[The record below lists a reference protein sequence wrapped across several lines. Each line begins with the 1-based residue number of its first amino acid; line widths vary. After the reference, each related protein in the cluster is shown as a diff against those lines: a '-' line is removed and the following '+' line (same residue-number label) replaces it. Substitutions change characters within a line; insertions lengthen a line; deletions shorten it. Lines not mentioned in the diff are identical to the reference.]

1 MQDPRSAETAAVFSQ
16 QAAAYASSQ
25 SHAFGGDLDILA
37 AYAEPGQY
45 YLCLDVGCGPG
56 HTAFRIASKASV
68 VIGVD
73 IAQGMLAKARELA
86 VQEEINNVVFQ
97 QAHASALPFQD
108 GSFDLITCRTAAH
121 HFHDLS
127 GFLSEALR
135 LLRPD
140 GRLVLDDTLAPDD
153 AEAAEVMQ
161 SVDLLRDHSHVGNL
175 TAAQWR
181 DAVTGAGFRIAR
193 DALYEE
199 LQPIDAWF
207 DRMAVSA
214 ESREEITARLLKAP
228 TAVRERLV
236 VLDGQRITHLRRAKI
251 ILRAER
257 C

>member
-1 MQDPRSAETAAVFSQ
+1 
-16 QAAAYASSQ
+16 
-25 SHAFGGDLDILA
+25 
-37 AYAEPGQY
+37 
-45 YLCLDVGCGPG
+45 
-56 HTAFRIASKASV
+56 
-68 VIGVD
+68 
-73 IAQGMLAKARELA
+73 
-86 VQEEINNVVFQ
+86 
-97 QAHASALPFQD
+97 
-108 GSFDLITCRTAAH
+108 
-121 HFHDLS
+121 
-127 GFLSEALR
+127 
-135 LLRPD
+135 
-140 GRLVLDDTLAPDD
+140 
-153 AEAAEVMQ
+153 
-161 SVDLLRDHSHVGNL
+161 LRDHSHVGNL

-257 C
+257 G

>member
-1 MQDPRSAETAAVFSQ
+1 MQDPRSAETAAVFSR
-16 QAAAYASSQ
+16 QAAAYASSE

-86 VQEEINNVVFQ
+86 IQEEVNNVVFQ
-97 QAHASALPFQD
+97 QADAVALPFQD
-108 GSFDLITCRTAAH
+108 ASFDLITCRTAAH
-121 HFHDLS
+121 HFHDLP
-127 GFLSEALR
+127 GFLTEALR

-140 GRLVLDDTLAPDD
+140 GRLVMDDTLSPDD
-153 AEAAEVMQ
+153 GAAAEVMQ
-161 SVDLLRDHSHVGNL
+161 AVNLKRDHSHIGNL

-181 DAVTGAGFRIAR
+181 EALAAAGFKIAR
-193 DALYEE
+193 EAIYEE
-199 LQPIDAWF
+199 LQPYAAWL
-207 DRMAVSA
+207 DRMAVPDEA
-214 ESREEITARLLKAP
+214 RKEITNDLM
-228 TAVRERLV
+228 TASSEVREKLL
-236 VLDGQRITHLRRAKI
+236 VLDGDEISNLRCAKI

-257 C
+257 R

>member
-121 HFHDLS
+121 HF
-127 GFLSEALR
+127 
-135 LLRPD
+135 
-140 GRLVLDDTLAPDD
+140 
-153 AEAAEVMQ
+153 
-161 SVDLLRDHSHVGNL
+161 
-175 TAAQWR
+175 
-181 DAVTGAGFRIAR
+181 
-193 DALYEE
+193 
-199 LQPIDAWF
+199 
-207 DRMAVSA
+207 
-214 ESREEITARLLKAP
+214 
-228 TAVRERLV
+228 
-236 VLDGQRITHLRRAKI
+236 
-251 ILRAER
+251 
-257 C
+257 